1 MFHIFYSHLC
11 LSLSHA
17 VGNRVLTRF
26 NEVYAPTPAIP
37 GATYSVSATATA
49 TLMKT
54 KATTT
59 TTTTLAT
66 STSTAPATAAT
77 TPNDH
82 DVHTTP
88 VAGGGPHNTTTI
100 TTSANGLNKHSL
112 PPDLNCERA
121 RIEMRLNEIEKR
133 QTDLRTV
140 WLELLQS
147 VREARELATLEEGV
161 AFVTNWILNTA
172 EQKLN
177 RQTSIG
183 CDVKACEQLRTA
195 HDNLELE
202 CRETYGFYAELL
214 YKIDSYVGSKDSL
227 AYRDLLPQKEFM
239 QFVCRSFATRLERRR
254 NILITSLR
262 FYRLVTEYF
271 EKTTE
276 VFESL
281 VMDKGKVED
290 LSAAS
295 STLQKLKMC
304 QQNLGK

>member
-1 MFHIFYSHLC
+1 M
-11 LSLSHA
+11 
-17 VGNRVLTRF
+17 
-26 NEVYAPTPAIP
+26 
-37 GATYSVSATATA
+37 
-49 TLMKT
+49 
-54 KATTT
+54 ATTT
-59 TTTTLAT
+59 T
-66 STSTAPATAAT
+66 
-77 TPNDH
+77 NDH
-82 DVHTTP
+82 DVYTP
-88 VAGGGPHNTTTI
+88 VAT
-100 TTSANGLNKHSL
+100 ANGGLMIKRTL

-133 QTDLRTV
+133 QTDLRTT
-140 WLELLQS
+140 WLELLQT

-172 EQKLN
+172 EQMLN
-177 RQTSIG
+177 RQTAIG
-183 CDVKACEQLRTA
+183 CDVKACENLRSA
-195 HDNLELE
+195 HDNFELE

-214 YKIDSYVGSKDSL
+214 YKIQSYVGCKETP
-227 AYRDLLPQKEFM
+227 AYRDLLSQKEFM

-281 VMDKGKVED
+281 VMGGSGKMMED
-290 LSAAS
+290 LSKATG
-295 STLQKLKMC
+295 TLQKLKSS

>member
-1 MFHIFYSHLC
+1 MTPT
-11 LSLSHA
+11 LSS
-17 VGNRVLTRF
+17 TTQ
-26 NEVYAPTPAIP
+26 PTA
-37 GATYSVSATATA
+37 SATAQHDQEIVPAHVQQPQHQHNTPVA
-49 TLMKT
+49 STLT
-54 KATTT
+54 TTTATTT
-59 TTTTLAT
+59 TTTTTGTVPLIKL
-66 STSTAPATAAT
+66 P
-77 TPNDH
+77 
-82 DVHTTP
+82 
-88 VAGGGPHNTTTI
+88 
-100 TTSANGLNKHSL
+100 L

-133 QTDLRTV
+133 QTDVRTA

-147 VREARELATLEEGV
+147 VREAREVATLEEGV

-183 CDVKACEQLRTA
+183 CDVKACEQLRSA

-214 YKIDSYVGSKDSL
+214 YKIDSYAGNRDTL

-271 EKTTE
+271 ERTTE

-281 VMDKGKVED
+281 VMGTGDKIED
-290 LSAAS
+290 LTAATT
-295 STLQKLKMC
+295 TLQKLKSS
-304 QQNLGK
+304 QQSLGK

>member
-1 MFHIFYSHLC
+1 MTPT
-11 LSLSHA
+11 LSS
-17 VGNRVLTRF
+17 TTQ
-26 NEVYAPTPAIP
+26 PTA
-37 GATYSVSATATA
+37 SATAQHDQEIVPAHVQQPQHQHNTPVA
-49 TLMKT
+49 STL
-54 KATTT
+54 TTT
-59 TTTTLAT
+59 TTTTTTT
-66 STSTAPATAAT
+66 STT
-77 TPNDH
+77 TGAVPLIKL
-82 DVHTTP
+82 P
-88 VAGGGPHNTTTI
+88 
-100 TTSANGLNKHSL
+100 L

-133 QTDLRTV
+133 QTDVRTA

-147 VREARELATLEEGV
+147 VREAREVATLEEGV

-183 CDVKACEQLRTA
+183 CDVKACEQLRSA

-214 YKIDSYVGSKDSL
+214 YKIDSYAGNRDTL

-271 EKTTE
+271 ERTTE

-281 VMDKGKVED
+281 VMGTGDKIED
-290 LSAAS
+290 LTAATT
-295 STLQKLKMC
+295 TLQKLKSS
-304 QQNLGK
+304 QQSLGK